1 MAETWRVV
9 DTGLNSAA
17 RNIAL
22 TRALLEA
29 RRADEIPSTLRFLR
43 TTRCALLGYHQSP
56 GQELDLAYCEA
67 HRIAVQR
74 RVTGGAAWYVD
85 ERQLGWELYLHRRD
99 VGVDGMQAIAK
110 RICHAAASALCALGF
125 DARYRAR
132 DDIEVDGRKV
142 CATGSAADGDGLLI
156 QGTLFVEIDLE
167 QMSNVLRMPA
177 APAHDEAIAC
187 ARSRMAGLKEL
198 LGRQPDLQ
206 VIRRNLAE
214 AFESEFD
221 VELREADLSLSEHA
235 RFEAALREI
244 DTADWIHL
252 VARPASDT
260 PMLYAVHACAGGLLR
275 AAVRY
280 EQSTQVIRE
289 VWFSGGITVNPRRT
303 IADLEAAL
311 HDLPISRLPARIESF
326 FASRAV
332 DMAPLAPDDF
342 VTIIRR
348 AVRQPLLA

>member
-1 MAETWRVV
+1 MAQTWRVV
-9 DTGLNSAA
+9 DTGLGSPA

-22 TRALLEA
+22 NRALLEA

-43 TTRCALLGYHQSP
+43 TTRCALLAYHQSP
-56 GQELDLAYCEA
+56 HQELDLVYCRA

-74 RVTGGAAWYVD
+74 RVTGGAALYVD
-85 ERQLGWELYLHRRD
+85 ERQLGWELYLHRRE
-99 VGVDGMQAIAK
+99 VGADGTQAIAK
-110 RICHAAASALCALGF
+110 RICHAAATALCALGI

-132 DDIEVDGRKV
+132 DEIEVNGRKV

-156 QGTLFVEIDLE
+156 QATLFVDIDTE
-167 QMSNVLRMPA
+167 QMTSVLRMPA

-187 ARSRMAGLKEL
+187 ARSRVAGLREL

-221 VELREADLSLSEHA
+221 VEFREADLTLTEHA

-252 VARPASDT
+252 VARPASET
-260 PMLYAVHACAGGLLR
+260 PMLYAAHACAGGLLR

-280 EQSTQVIRE
+280 EQSTQIIRQ
-289 VWFSGGITVNPRRT
+289 VWFSGAITVNPRRT

-311 HDLPISRLPARIESF
+311 HDLPISRLPRKIEWF

-332 DMAPLAPDDF
+332 DMAPLVPDDF
-342 VTIIRR
+342 VTIIRL
-348 AVRQPLLA
+348 ALQQPLLA